1 MNKIVLDTFIQKY
14 NLGGKINSVKQESNG
29 NTLSTRFISPDKSL
43 LGELTLTKQTL
54 PEFEVGVYDTPLLSS
69 MLGSLADSIDFKL
82 VNIDGN
88 PVAFHLTDSVIS
100 ADYVLAAIGVI
111 PDVPELK
118 NIPEFSTLVNID
130 SQFINSFI
138 RGKGALADVET
149 FAINPVDGGVEF
161 VIGYSDI
168 NSNRISIKV
177 QSGAVNMT
185 DSIVF
190 NANLFKELLNAN
202 KECSK
207 ATLQISDKGLAHIE
221 FNVDDFNVKYWLVS
235 QQVQY
240 EFTRIMG

>member
-14 NLGGKINSVKQESNG
+14 NLGGNVNSVKWESSG
-29 NTLSTRFISPDKSL
+29 DTLSTRFISPDKSL
-43 LGELTLTKQTL
+43 LGELTLVKQSL
-54 PEFEVGVYDTPLLSS
+54 PEFEVGVYDTPLLSK
-69 MLGSLADSIDFKL
+69 MLSTLADKVDFTLTK
-82 VNIDGN
+82 VDNM
-88 PVAFHLTDSVIS
+88 PVAFHFTDSIMS

-118 NIPEFSTLVNID
+118 NVPEFNTLININA
-130 SQFINSFI
+130 QFINSFI
-138 RGKGALADVET
+138 RGKGALADVDT

-168 NSNRISIKV
+168 NSNRISIKA

-207 ATLQISDKGLAHIE
+207 ATLQISDKGLAYIE

-235 QQVQY
+235 QQV
-240 EFTRIMG
+240 

>member
-14 NLGGKINSVKQESNG
+14 NLGGKINSVKWESNG

-43 LGELTLTKQTL
+43 LGELTLIKQTL
-54 PEFEVGVYDTPLLSS
+54 PEFEVGVYDTPLLSK

-82 VNIDGN
+82 VNIDDN

-118 NIPEFSTLVNID
+118 NIPEFTTLVNLD

-149 FAINPVDGGVEF
+149 FTVNPVDNGVEF

-185 DSIVF
+185 ESITF
-190 NANLFKELLNAN
+190 NAELFKELLNAN

-235 QQVQY
+235 QQV
-240 EFTRIMG
+240 

>member
-1 MNKIVLDTFIQKY
+1 MNKITLDTFIKKY
-14 NLGGKINSVKQESNG
+14 NLGGSINSVKWESTG
-29 NTLSTRFISPDKSL
+29 DTLSTRFISPDKSL
-43 LGELTLTKQTL
+43 LGELTLSKQTL
-54 PEFEVGVYDTPLLSS
+54 PEFEVGVYDTPLLSK
-69 MLGSLADSIDFKL
+69 MIGTLADKVDFSL
-82 VNIDGN
+82 TEVDNM
-88 PVAFHLTDSVIS
+88 PVAFKLSDSIMK

-111 PDVPELK
+111 PDVPALK
-118 NIPEFSTLVNID
+118 NTPEFNTIVNID

-138 RGKGALADVET
+138 RGKGALGDVDT

-168 NSNRISIKV
+168 NSNRISIKAK
-177 QSGAVNMT
+177 SDAVNMT

-235 QQVQY
+235 QQV
-240 EFTRIMG
+240 

>member
-14 NLGGKINSVKQESNG
+14 NLGGNVNSVKWESSG
-29 NTLSTRFISPDKSL
+29 DTLSTRFISPDKSL
-43 LGELTLTKQTL
+43 LGELTLSKQTL
-54 PEFEVGVYDTPLLSS
+54 PEFEVGVYDTPLLSK
-69 MLGSLADSIDFKL
+69 MLGTLADSIDFSL
-82 VNIDGN
+82 ITPPSDDEQ

-118 NIPEFSTLVNID
+118 NIPEFTTLVNID

-138 RGKGALADVET
+138 RGKGALADVDT

-168 NSNRISIKV
+168 NSNRISIKA

-235 QQVQY
+235 QQV
-240 EFTRIMG
+240 

>member
-14 NLGGKINSVKQESNG
+14 NLGGNVNSVKWESSG
-29 NTLSTRFISPDKSL
+29 DTLSTRFISPDKSL

-54 PEFEVGVYDTPLLSS
+54 PEFEVGVYDTPLLSR
-69 MLGSLADSIDFKL
+69 MLGTLADSIDFTL
-82 VNIDGN
+82 VNVDSN
-88 PVAFHLTDSVIS
+88 PVAFHLTDSIMS

-118 NIPEFSTLVNID
+118 NVPEFNTLVNID
-130 SQFINSFI
+130 AQFINSFI

-149 FAINPVDGGVEF
+149 FAINPIDGGLEF

-177 QSGAVNMT
+177 QSGAVSLT
-185 DSIVF
+185 ESVVF
-190 NANLFKELLNAN
+190 NANLFKEVLNAN
-202 KECSK
+202 KECSQ
-207 ATLQISDKGLAHIE
+207 ATLQISDKGLAYIE

-235 QQVQY
+235 QQV
-240 EFTRIMG
+240 

>member
-1 MNKIVLDTFIQKY
+1 MNKITLDTFIQKY
-14 NLGGKINSVKQESNG
+14 NLGGNVNSVKGESDG
-29 NTLSTRFISPDKSL
+29 STLSTRFISPDKSL
-43 LGELTLTKQTL
+43 LGQLTLTKQTL
-54 PEFEVGVYDTPLLSS
+54 PEFEVGVYDTPLLSK
-69 MLGSLADSIDFKL
+69 MLGTLADNVDFTL
-82 VNIDGN
+82 ITPPSDDET
-88 PVAFHLTDSVIS
+88 PIAFHFSDSVIS

-118 NIPEFSTLVNID
+118 NEPEYKTLVNID

-149 FAINPVDGGVEF
+149 FAITPVDGGLEF
-161 VIGYSDI
+161 TIGYRDI

-177 QSGAVNMT
+177 QSGAVSIT
-185 DSIVF
+185 DSVVF
-190 NANLFKELLNAN
+190 NANLFKEVLNAN

-235 QQVQY
+235 QQV
-240 EFTRIMG
+240 

>member
-14 NLGGKINSVKQESNG
+14 NLGGNVNSVKWESSG
-29 NTLSTRFISPDKSL
+29 DTLSTRFISPDKSL
-43 LGELTLTKQTL
+43 LGELTLVKQSL
-54 PEFEVGVYDTPLLSS
+54 PEFEVGVYDTPLLSK
-69 MLGSLADSIDFKL
+69 MLGTLADKVDFTL
-82 VNIDGN
+82 TEVDNT
-88 PVAFHLTDSVIS
+88 PVAFHITDSVIS

-118 NIPEFSTLVNID
+118 NVPEFNTLVNID

-138 RGKGALADVET
+138 RGKGALAEVET

-190 NANLFKELLNAN
+190 NANLFKEVLNAN

-235 QQVQY
+235 QQA
-240 EFTRIMG
+240 

>member
-14 NLGGKINSVKQESNG
+14 NLGGNVNSVKWESSG
-29 NTLSTRFISPDKSL
+29 DTLSTRFISPDKSL
-43 LGELTLTKQTL
+43 LGELTLSKQTL
-54 PEFEVGVYDTPLLSS
+54 PEFEVGVYDTPLLSK
-69 MLGSLADSIDFKL
+69 MLGTLADSIDFSL
-82 VNIDGN
+82 ITPPSDDEQ

-118 NIPEFSTLVNID
+118 NIPEFTTLVNID

-138 RGKGALADVET
+138 RGKGALADVDT
-149 FAINPVDGGVEF
+149 FAINPVDGGLEF
-161 VIGYSDI
+161 TIGYSDI

-177 QSGAVNMT
+177 QSGAVKLT
-185 DSIVF
+185 EPVVF

-235 QQVQY
+235 QQV
-240 EFTRIMG
+240 

>member
-14 NLGGKINSVKQESNG
+14 NLGGNVNSVKWESSG
-29 NTLSTRFISPDKSL
+29 DTLSTRFISPDKSL
-43 LGELTLTKQTL
+43 LGELTLTKQAL
-54 PEFEVGVYDTPLLSS
+54 PEFEVGVYDTPLLSK
-69 MLGSLADSIDFKL
+69 MLGTLADKVDFSLTEVDNTPVAFKIADSIM
-82 VNIDGN
+82 
-88 PVAFHLTDSVIS
+88 T

-118 NIPEFSTLVNID
+118 NIPEFTTLVNID

-138 RGKGALADVET
+138 RGKGALADVDT

-168 NSNRISIKV
+168 NSNRITIKA

-190 NANLFKELLNAN
+190 NANLFKELLSVN

-235 QQVQY
+235 QQV
-240 EFTRIMG
+240 

>member
-14 NLGGKINSVKQESNG
+14 NLGGNVNSVKWESSG
-29 NTLSTRFISPDKSL
+29 DTLSTRFISPDKSL
-43 LGELTLTKQTL
+43 LGELTLIKQTL
-54 PEFEVGVYDTPLLSS
+54 PKFEVGVYDTPLLSK
-69 MLGSLADSIDFKL
+69 MLGTLADSIDFTL
-82 VNIDGN
+82 VNVDSN
-88 PVAFHLTDSVIS
+88 PVAFHLTDSIMS
-100 ADYVLAAIGVI
+100 ADYVLAAVGVI

-118 NIPEFSTLVNID
+118 NVPEFTTLVNID
-130 SQFINSFI
+130 NQFINSFI

-149 FAINPVDGGVEF
+149 FAINPIEGGLEF

-177 QSGAVNMT
+177 QSGAVNLT
-185 DSIVF
+185 EPIVF

-207 ATLQISDKGLAHIE
+207 ATLQISDKGLAYIE

-235 QQVQY
+235 QQV
-240 EFTRIMG
+240 